1 MSADACWLAS
11 GWPWALAPGLP
22 LLLAALLLV
31 RRMRRVVERLTW
43 VGALPLL
50 ALALFAPSG
59 SGVRFDALLFGSGL
73 GIDDPGR
80 PFALLTATVWLAAS
94 VYAFAHLRAGRG
106 TGVGGSH
113 GAGRGDRRRGGVDEG
128 GEGGEGGGRT
138 RYFAFHLV
146 TMSGNVGV
154 TVAED
159 AAGFY
164 LFFALMTFASYGLI
178 VHEGSPEARR
188 AGLVYLVLAVFGEAL
203 LAAGIMIALAG
214 GGALGFQAMS
224 GLASSPHGGLGIA
237 LLLAGFGVKV
247 GMLPLHVWLPL
258 AHPVAPTPASA
269 LLSGSIIAGG
279 LLGWLR
285 MLPIAVAGGTEW
297 AGLCVG
303 IGLMGALGGAVL
315 GTLQRDPKVLLAYS
329 SISQMG
335 WMTIGLGAALASGPA
350 DASAAVL
357 AVGFFALH
365 HGLAKAALFL
375 SVGVARQTA
384 SHGAQRW
391 LLRLGV
397 VLSALVI
404 AGLPGTS
411 GALAKSRLETLVLAW
426 NEAPDWIGP
435 GLVLGVVGTAALM
448 ARFVGLLWSKGP
460 ASDPHARPDREAT
473 GLWLPWWG
481 LLLVSLALAPVLDGL
496 LPGLFE
502 WLEPGLPRISLAKLA
517 PIAAGALLVL
527 GCSRTRLAEQRVA
540 AGDLLWLLWPGLR
553 AARRASRSLAVI
565 GEGARQR
572 AIAALGSEGHARRI
586 GSGWLQRLEAAL
598 EPWTVL
604 AVLMLVSASL
614 LIARS
619 LRP

>member
-1 MSADACWLAS
+1 MSAES
-11 GWPWALAPGLP
+11 GWPVAGWLWALAPGLP

-31 RRMRRVVERLTW
+31 RPMRSVVMRLAW

-59 SGVRFDALLFGSGL
+59 SGVHFDALLFGSGL
-73 GIDDPGR
+73 GIDDAGR
-80 PFALLTATVWLAAS
+80 PFALLTATSWLAAS
-94 VYAFAHLRAGRG
+94 VYAVAYL
-106 TGVGGSH
+106 
-113 GAGRGDRRRGGVDEG
+113 GAGRGRRRGSGA
-128 GEGGEGGGRT
+128 RT

-146 TMSGNVGV
+146 TMAGNAGL
-154 TVAED
+154 TLAGD
-159 AAGFY
+159 AASFY

-178 VHEGSPEARR
+178 VHEGSEAARR

-214 GGALGFQAMS
+214 GGAIGFDGMS
-224 GLASSPHGGLGIA
+224 GLATSPHAGLGIA

-247 GMLPLHVWLPL
+247 GLLPLHVWLPL

-269 LLSGSIIAGG
+269 LLSGSIIAAG

-285 MLPIAVAGGTEW
+285 MLPIGAIVGVEW

-303 IGLMGALGGAVL
+303 IGLLGALGAALL
-315 GTLQRDPKVLLAYS
+315 GTVQRDPKVLLAYS

-350 DASAAVL
+350 DTSAAVL
-357 AVGFFALH
+357 AIGFFALH

-375 SVGVARQTA
+375 SVGVAGRTA
-384 SHGAQRW
+384 AHGLQRS

-397 VLSALVI
+397 ALSALVI
-404 AGLPGTS
+404 AGVPGTS
-411 GALAKSRLETLVLAW
+411 GALAKSRLETLVFAW

-435 GLVLGVVGTAALM
+435 GLVLGAVGTAALM
-448 ARFVGLLWSKGP
+448 ARFVGLMWSKGP
-460 ASDPHARPDREAT
+460 ASDAHALPGREAA

-481 LLLVSLALAPVLDGL
+481 LLLVSLALAPVVEVL

-502 WLEPGLPRISLAKLA
+502 WLEPGLPTVSPTKLV

-527 GCSRTRLAEQRVA
+527 GLSRTRLAEQRVP

-553 AARRASRSLAVI
+553 AARKASRSLAAI
-565 GEGARQR
+565 AEGARHR
-572 AIAALGSEGHARRI
+572 AIAALGSEGRARRI

-604 AVLMLVSASL
+604 AVLMLLSASL

-619 LRP
+619 LLP

>member
-1 MSADACWLAS
+1 MSAGSEWLAA
-11 GWPWALAPGLP
+11 GWLWALAPGLP
-22 LLLAALLLV
+22 LGLAVLLLV
-31 RRMRRVVERLTW
+31 RRLRTVVMRLAW
-43 VGALPLL
+43 VGVLPLL

-59 SGVRFDALLFGSGL
+59 AGVHFEALLFGSRL

-94 VYAFAHLRAGRG
+94 LYAFAYLRG
-106 TGVGGSH
+106 
-113 GAGRGDRRRGGVDEG
+113 GAGGPRHDGPSDGPTDPRHGGGGDRDGGRDG
-128 GEGGEGGGRT
+128 ART

-154 TVAED
+154 TLAGD
-159 AAGFY
+159 AASFY

-178 VHEGSPEARR
+178 VHEGSEKARR
-188 AGLVYLVLAVFGEAL
+188 AGLVYLVLAIFGEAL

-214 GGALGFQAMS
+214 GGAMGFDTMS
-224 GLASSPHGGLGIA
+224 GLATSPHGGLGIA

-269 LLSGSIIAGG
+269 LLSGSIIAAG

-285 MLPIAVAGGTEW
+285 LLPIGTIVGAEW

-303 IGLMGALGGAVL
+303 IGLAGALGGAVL

-335 WMTIGLGAALASGPA
+335 WMTIGLGLALASEPV
-350 DASAAVL
+350 DTSAAVL
-357 AVGFFALH
+357 AIGFFALH

-375 SVGVARQTA
+375 SVGVAGHTAARGARQ
-384 SHGAQRW
+384 Q

-397 VLSALVI
+397 VVSALVI
-404 AGLPGTS
+404 VGAPGTS
-411 GALAKSRLETLVLAW
+411 GALAKSRFEALALAW
-426 NEAPDWIGP
+426 NGAPDWIAP

-448 ARFVGLLWSKGP
+448 ARFVGLLWSQGP
-460 ASDPHARPDREAT
+460 ASDPHEQPRRESA

-481 LLLVSLALAPVLDGL
+481 LVLVSLALVPAVDAL
-496 LPGLFE
+496 LPGLFG
-502 WLEPGLPRISLAKLA
+502 WLEPGWPKISTAKLA

-527 GCSRTRLAEQRVA
+527 GLSRTRFAEASVP

-553 AARRASRSLAVI
+553 TAGRASRSLTAI
-565 GEGARQR
+565 AERSRHR
-572 AIAALGSEGHARRI
+572 AIAAFGSEGRA
-586 GSGWLQRLEAAL
+586 GVVWSGWLQRLEAAL

-619 LRP
+619 LLS